1 MLLRNLSLLTEYPAV
16 FFSLMGVVT
25 VALLIAITVHEFG
38 HALVANWLGDPT
50 AKRLGRL
57 SLNPIRHLDPMGT
70 LMIFLVGFG
79 WGKPV
84 PVNYQFLG
92 RDPRK
97 GMALVASAG
106 ALFNLLTAALFGAL
120 IRAGVVAWQSP
131 ADLYAADFEL
141 GLVAPLLVGY
151 VILFNLILAV
161 FNLIPIAPLDGFKVA
176 VGVLPSR
183 QAYALARMEQYG
195 PMVLL
200 VVILFG
206 YLTGFLW
213 DVLIFPVDLF
223 ARLFVGQG
231 FNL

>member
-1 MLLRNLSLLTEYPAV
+1 MLLRNLSLLIEHPAV
-16 FFSLMGVVT
+16 FFSLVGIVT

-57 SLNPIRHLDPMGT
+57 SLNPIRHLDPLGT
-70 LMIFLVGFG
+70 VMIFLVGFG

-92 RDPRK
+92 RDPRR

-106 ALFNLLTAALFGAL
+106 ALSNVVVAALFGAL

-131 ADLYAADFEL
+131 GRLYVDDFEL
-141 GLVAPLLVGY
+141 GMVAPMLVGY
-151 VILFNLILAV
+151 GILFNLILAV

-183 QAYALARMEQYG
+183 QAYALERMEQYG
-195 PMVLL
+195 PMLL
-200 VVILFG
+200 LAFLFLG
-206 YLTGFLW
+206 YFTGFLW
-213 DVLIFPVDLF
+213 DVLIGPADLF
-223 ARLFVGQG
+223 ARLFAGQG
-231 FNL
+231 FNF

>member
-1 MLLRNLSLLTEYPAV
+1 MLLRNLGLLTEYPAV
-16 FFSLMGVVT
+16 FFSLMGIVT
-25 VALLIAITVHEFG
+25 VALLVAITVHEFG

-57 SLNPIRHLDPMGT
+57 SLNPIRHLDPLGT
-70 LMIFLVGFG
+70 LMIFLVGIG

-84 PVNYQFLG
+84 PVNYRFLG

-106 ALFNLLTAALFGAL
+106 ALSNLVVAALFGAL
-120 IRAGVVAWQSP
+120 IRAGVVGWQSP
-131 ADLYAADFEL
+131 GRLYADDFEW
-141 GLVAPLLVGY
+141 GSVAAILIGY

-161 FNLIPIAPLDGFKVA
+161 FNLIPLAPLDGFKVA

-200 VVILFG
+200 VVLFLG
-206 YLTGFLW
+206 YFTGLLW
-213 DVLIFPVDLF
+213 DVLILPVDLF
-223 ARLFVGQG
+223 SRLFVGQG
-231 FNL
+231 FNI

>member
-1 MLLRNLSLLTEYPAV
+1 MLLRNLGLLTEYPAV
-16 FFSLMGVVT
+16 FFSLMGIVT
-25 VALLIAITVHEFG
+25 VALLVAITVHEFG

-57 SLNPIRHLDPMGT
+57 SLNPIRHLDPLGT

-84 PVNYQFLG
+84 PVNYRFLG

-106 ALFNLLTAALFGAL
+106 ALSNLVTAALFGAL
-120 IRAGVVAWQSP
+120 IRAGVVGWQSP
-131 ADLYAADFEL
+131 GRLYADDFEL
-141 GLVAPLLVGY
+141 GSVAAILIGY
-151 VILFNLILAV
+151 VILFNLILAI
-161 FNLIPIAPLDGFKVA
+161 FNLIPIAPLDGFKIA
-176 VGVLPSR
+176 VGALPSR

-195 PMVLL
+195 PMALL
-200 VVILFG
+200 VVLFLG
-206 YLTGFLW
+206 YFTGLLW
-213 DVLIFPVDLF
+213 DVLILPVDLF

-231 FNL
+231 FNI

>member
-1 MLLRNLSLLTEYPAV
+1 VS
-16 FFSLMGVVT
+16 
-25 VALLIAITVHEFG
+25 
-38 HALVANWLGDPT
+38 
-50 AKRLGRL
+50 
-57 SLNPIRHLDPMGT
+57 
-70 LMIFLVGFG
+70 
-79 WGKPV
+79 
-84 PVNYQFLG
+84 
-92 RDPRK
+92 
-97 GMALVASAG
+97 
-106 ALFNLLTAALFGAL
+106 
-120 IRAGVVAWQSP
+120 WQSP
-131 ADLYAADFEL
+131 GRLYAEDFEL
-141 GLVAPLLVGY
+141 GMVAGLLVGY

-183 QAYALARMEQYG
+183 QAYALARVEQYG

>member
-1 MLLRNLSLLTEYPAV
+1 
-16 FFSLMGVVT
+16 MGVVT

-57 SLNPIRHLDPMGT
+57 SLNPIRHLDPLGT

-84 PVNYQFLG
+84 PVNYRFLG

-106 ALFNLLTAALFGAL
+106 ALSNLVTAALFGAL
-120 IRAGVVAWQSP
+120 IRAGVVGWQSP
-131 ADLYAADFEL
+131 GRLYADDFEL
-141 GLVAPLLVGY
+141 GSVAAILIGY
-151 VILFNLILAV
+151 VILFNLILAI

-176 VGVLPSR
+176 VGALPSR

-195 PMVLL
+195 PMALL
-200 VVILFG
+200 VVLFLG
-206 YLTGFLW
+206 YFTGLLW
-213 DVLIFPVDLF
+213 DVLILPVDLF

-231 FNL
+231 FNI

>member
-1 MLLRNLSLLTEYPAV
+1 MLLRNLSLLIEHPAV
-16 FFSLMGVVT
+16 FFSLVGIVT

-57 SLNPIRHLDPMGT
+57 SLNPIRHLDPLGT
-70 LMIFLVGFG
+70 VMIFLVGFG

-92 RDPRK
+92 RDPRR

-106 ALFNLLTAALFGAL
+106 ALSNVVVAALFGAL

-131 ADLYAADFEL
+131 GRLYVDDFEL
-141 GLVAPLLVGY
+141 GMVAPMLVGY
-151 VILFNLILAV
+151 VILFNLILAI

-183 QAYALARMEQYG
+183 QAYALERMEQYG
-195 PMVLL
+195 PMLL
-200 VVILFG
+200 LAFLFLG
-206 YLTGFLW
+206 YFTGFLW
-213 DVLIFPVDLF
+213 DVLIGPADLF
-223 ARLFVGQG
+223 ARLFAGQG
-231 FNL
+231 FNF